1 MRKFAI
7 FTVISLLFTLFMLPV
22 SADDLPRVID
32 EADLL
37 TASEEAD
44 LQDKIDALIDE
55 HAFDFVIVYVDD
67 IGASTP
73 RAYADDYF
81 DYNGYGCGS
90 GRDGILLLVSMAE
103 RDWYIS
109 TSGSGIA
116 CFSDTTLDSIADD
129 FVPYLSNG
137 DYYDAA
143 CEFLTVAEAVLE
155 GDYEG
160 DYNDYYSDYYSDDYY
175 AEEDDGFPI
184 MAELVVIA
192 ISVVLAFAIAGV
204 VKRSMN
210 TARKQSGASAYTSP
224 RGANIAVARDTFLYS
239 TVSKVK
245 IETSSSSASR
255 SGGSSHRSSSGRSH
269 GGRGGKF

>member
-7 FTVISLLFTLFMLPV
+7 FTVISLLLTLFMFPV
-22 SADDLPRVID
+22 SADELPRVID

-44 LQDKIDALIDE
+44 LQEKIDALIDK

-116 CFSDTTLDSIADD
+116 SFSDAALDSIADD
-129 FVPYLSNG
+129 FVPYLSDG

-143 CEFLTVAEAVLE
+143 CEFLESAEAVLE
-155 GDYEG
+155 GDYEV
-160 DYNDYYSDYYSDDYY
+160 DYNDNYSDYYSDDYY
-175 AEEDDGFPI
+175 AEEDGFPI
-184 MAELVVIA
+184 MAELVVIV
-192 ISVVLAFAIAGV
+192 ISVVLAFAITGAF
-204 VKRSMN
+204 KRSMN
-210 TARKQSGASAYTSP
+210 TARKQTGASAYTSP
-224 RGANIAVARDTFLYS
+224 RGANITVARDTFLYS